1 MEPSFSFGR
10 EFFAALIAVDDELAA
25 AVAAAG
31 CRRCGGALHRGDYQ
45 RKPRWGLLGVGLESV
60 GRRRSL
66 CCGEEGCRRRTL
78 PPSVVFLGRRVYLGA
93 VVIAASVV
101 ALALGRG
108 RASRVTTGVP
118 SRTTGRWLSWWQV
131 EFPASPVFV
140 LLAARLVPAVRID
153 ALPTSLLE
161 RLPGEASARVAQ
173 LCGHLAAPL
182 SGSRFARDT
191 A

>member
-10 EFFAALIAVDDELAA
+10 EFFAELIAVDDGLAA

-31 CRRCGGALHRGDYQ
+31 CRWCGGALHRGDYE
-45 RKPRWGLLGVGLESV
+45 RKPRWGLLGVGLEGV

-101 ALALGRG
+101 ALALGSR
-108 RASRVTTGVP
+108 RASRVKTGVP
-118 SRTTGRWLSWWQV
+118 VRTTRRWLAWWQND
-131 EFPASPVFV
+131 FPLSATFV
-140 LLAARLVPAVRID
+140 WLAARLVPAVRV
-153 ALPTSLLE
+153 ASLPTSLLE
-161 RLPGEASARVAQ
+161 RLSGEAAARIGK
-173 LCGHLAAPL
+173 LCGHLAASPD
-182 SGSRFARDT
+182 GSRFARDT

>member
-1 MEPSFSFGR
+1 MEPSFSLGR
-10 EFFAALIAVDDELAA
+10 EFFAALVAIDDELAA
-25 AVAAAG
+25 AVAVAG
-31 CRRCGGALHRGDYQ
+31 CQRCGGALHRGDYE
-45 RKPRWGLLGVGLESV
+45 RKPRWGLLGVGLEGV

-101 ALALGRG
+101 ALALGGR
-108 RASRVTTGVP
+108 RASRVQTGVP
-118 SRTTGRWLSWWQV
+118 VRTTRRWLAWWQV
-131 EFPASPVFV
+131 DFPASETFV
-140 LLAARLVPAVRID
+140 LLAARLVPTVRVA

-161 RLPGEASARVAQ
+161 RLSGEAAVRIAK
-173 LCGHLAAPL
+173 LCGYLAVPL
-182 SGSRFARDT
+182 GGSRFARDT

>member
-10 EFFAALIAVDDELAA
+10 EFFAALIAIDEELAA

-31 CRRCGGALHRGDYQ
+31 CRRCGGALHRGDYE
-45 RKPRWGLLGVGLESV
+45 RKPRWGVLGVGLEGV

-101 ALALGRG
+101 ALALGSG
-108 RASRVTTGVP
+108 RASRLKTGVP
-118 SRTTGRWLSWWQV
+118 ARTTARWLAWWQV
-131 EFPASPVFV
+131 DFPASETFV
-140 LLAARLVPAVRID
+140 WLAARLVPSLRVD

-161 RLPGEASARVAQ
+161 RLSGDDAERIAK

-182 SGSRFARDT
+182 GGSRFARDT

>member
-10 EFFAALIAVDDELAA
+10 EFFAALVAVDEELAA

-31 CRRCGGALHRGDYQ
+31 CRWCGGALHRGDYE
-45 RKPRWGLLGVGLESV
+45 RKPRWGLLGVGLDGV

-101 ALALGRG
+101 ALALGG
-108 RASRVTTGVP
+108 
-118 SRTTGRWLSWWQV
+118 
-131 EFPASPVFV
+131 
-140 LLAARLVPAVRID
+140 
-153 ALPTSLLE
+153 
-161 RLPGEASARVAQ
+161 
-173 LCGHLAAPL
+173 
-182 SGSRFARDT
+182 
-191 A
+191 

>member
-25 AVAAAG
+25 AVAAGG
-31 CRRCGGALHRGDYQ
+31 CRRCGGALHRGDYD
-45 RKPRWGLLGVGLESV
+45 RKPRWGLLGVGLEGV

-101 ALALGRG
+101 ALALSGG
-108 RASRVTTGVP
+108 RASRLKTGVP
-118 SRTTGRWLSWWQV
+118 ARTTRRWLVWWQV
-131 EFPASPVFV
+131 DFPATPTFV
-140 LLAARLVPAVRID
+140 LLAARLVPAVRV
-153 ALPTSLLE
+153 ASLPASLLE
-161 RLPGEASARVAQ
+161 RLSGEAADRVAK

-182 SGSRFARDT
+182 DGSRFARDPV
-191 A
+191 